1 MEDTYGRIEKLCQGL
16 QGEVV
21 LNILDKTV
29 EFSTQGKNAEKVRKI
44 LEEAGEIFSE
54 SPSLVD
60 DQIKFV
66 FPHAGQESSK
76 VEKPDL

>member
-29 EFSTQGKNAEKVRKI
+29 EFSTQSKNAEKVRKI

-54 SPSLVD
+54 NPSIVD
-60 DQIKFV
+60 DEIKFV
-66 FPHAGQESSK
+66 FPHKDQESSK